1 MQCVSMFINAFQNTL
16 FYSRVFILCL
26 IFVLFPLAGCTYM
39 QEKLP
44 TYIINVDDDDELGV
58 DRLSLVARPAVQTNF
73 IALSEAEKVHRIQ
86 LLKSN
91 LAQQML
97 YGVVLK
103 PDQLIYRRD
112 DDGSEYNITFPK
124 DQIVKIAQRYLK
136 NGHQNKVNIEH
147 GNKTISA
154 SIVESWIT
162 VDTDKDKIK
171 AVGLAEDLPIG
182 SWCVGIKVDQLA
194 DWEAYVESGLVNG
207 FSLEGNFDHIIK
219 LKQETMTKQEQELQ
233 STQLEIEI
241 EKKKQELSELRAKGQ
256 QSQQQM
262 SDQKQDQDSIG
273 LFTRIARAFGL
284 SHGKGSTQKPVMM
297 SDDQALRI
305 VRPEA
310 FTLGGKQWTKEIT
323 LFAQGGRAK
332 VLCQADGTT
341 VQLNDGKY
349 QLTTGGHVEVVGG
362 IAMIKLA
369 VTPTYTAEDG
379 KGIYVDTE
387 NENMAYWVMEDGSTE
402 AIADGSYKTNDG
414 KIVVITGGKFVEV
427 KEEEMKE
434 DQAMESPSV
443 SVEMPVIDKAT
454 LEQLIAGLM
463 QIAETQQE
471 MKKAQQEMKKAQDE
485 EMKKVEEMR
494 QHLSQTT
501 GAKWQ
506 TAGVTEPK
514 PTQTDLSSQDGKKKS
529 LEQLAEEAR
538 QEMKPIRRK

>member
-1 MQCVSMFINAFQNTL
+1 
-16 FYSRVFILCL
+16 
-26 IFVLFPLAGCTYM
+26 M
-39 QEKLP
+39 QENLP
-44 TYIINVDDDDELGV
+44 TYVINVDDDDELGV

-73 IALSEAEKVHRIQ
+73 IALSEAEKAHRIQ

-112 DDGSEYNITFPK
+112 ADGSEYNITFPK

-171 AVGLAEDLPIG
+171 AVGLAEDLPVG
-182 SWCVGIKVDQLA
+182 SWCVGIKVDKLE
-194 DWEAYVESGLVNG
+194 DWEAYVESGLVQG

-219 LKQETMTKQEQELQ
+219 LKETMTENEKKLQELQ
-233 STQLEIEI
+233 QQIDLL
-241 EKKKQELSELRAKGQ
+241 KKQQELAELQAKGG
-256 QSQQQM
+256 QSQQM
-262 SDQKQDQDSIG
+262 SDQKQDQESVG
-273 LFTRIARAFGL
+273 LL
-284 SHGKGSTQKPVMM
+284 GKLAQMLGFAQGRGSKQKSVVM
-297 SDDQALRI
+297 SDDQTLRI
-305 VRPEA
+305 IRPEA

-387 NENMAYWVMEDGSTE
+387 NENTAYWVMEDGSTE

-414 KIVVITGGKFVEV
+414 KVVVIAGGKFVEV
-427 KEEEMKE
+427 QDAQQM
-434 DQAMESPSV
+434 DAPSV
-443 SVEMPVIDKAT
+443 EVEVPVADNQT
-454 LEQLIAGLM
+454 LAELLQALM
-463 QIAETQQE
+463 Q
-471 MKKAQQEMKKAQDE
+471 MAQDFQMMKKAQDE
-485 EMKKVEEMR
+485 QMQKVEEMR

-514 PTQTDLSSQDGKKKS
+514 PTQTDLSSQSQKQKKS

-538 QEMKPIRRK
+538 QEVKVIRRK